1 MKDDSM
7 SLVFLTCRTFDAIL
21 GHIPFWMM
29 FTDLHG
35 VTWSFLLV
43 RCASGR
49 WPIRHFYDDS
59 SVETL
64 GSHPVRPALLG
75 ISMSPCFPLWDAF
88 WTLGL
93 DFVIDLDDQD
103 HAFDER
109 WFHVT
114 CSSDL
119 SHIWCHTRAYFH
131 YGWDLWIFTEVT
143 CSTIDDFMSPVLL
156 TCHTSDAI
164 LGHISISDEIY
175 GSSRRS
181 HVRW

>member
-1 MKDDSM
+1 M
-7 SLVFLTCRTFDAIL
+7 
-21 GHIPFWMM
+21 
-29 FTDLHG
+29 
-35 VTWSFLLV
+35 
-43 RCASGR
+43 RCALGR
-49 WPIRHFYDDS
+49 WPIHHFYDDS

-109 WFHVT
+109 WFHATYSSDLSHIRCHIGAYFHFGWDLTDLHGGHMLDDRCFHVT

-119 SHIWCHTRAYFH
+119 SYIRCHTGAYFH
-131 YGWDLWIFTEVT
+131 FGWDLRIFTEVT
-143 CSTIDDFMSPVLL
+143 CSMINDFMSPVLL
-156 TCHTSDAI
+156 TCHTSNSV
-164 LGHISISDEIY
+164 LGYIFVSNEIY

-181 HVRW
+181 HVRR